1 MIDSIKGILV
11 KKNPTSVI
19 IDIGGIRLGVPI
31 TLATFEKIPD
41 PNQTV
46 ELLTYLHVRED
57 IMELYGFYDDHER
70 DVFMQL
76 NSISGIGPRSAMNI
90 LSGTNPIE
98 FKKKIIDSDVASLT
112 SIPGIGTKTAKRII
126 VELKDKFTDQET
138 GSDLD
143 FLLVSSDKDKIDD
156 VTKVLISLGY
166 KRSAINQVIKK
177 LVTKDGLDDN
187 IEDIIKRA
195 LKLLLV
201 TIQINSA
208 YLSYIL
214 NNYCLRFL
222 R

>member
-1 MIDSIKGILV
+1 MIDSIKGTLV

-19 IDIGGIRLGVPI
+19 IDVGGIRLGIPI
-31 TLATFEKIPD
+31 TLATFDRISD
-41 PNQTV
+41 PNETV

-177 LVTKDGLDDN
+177 LASKDGLDEN
-187 IEDIIKRA
+187 IEDIIKGA
-195 LKLLLV
+195 LKLL
-201 TIQINSA
+201 
-208 YLSYIL
+208 
-214 NNYCLRFL
+214 
-222 R
+222 

>member
-41 PNQTV
+41 PNQAV

-112 SIPGIGTKTAKRII
+112 SIPGIGTKTAKRMI
-126 VELKDKFTDQET
+126 VELKDKFTDQDT

-143 FLLVSSDKDKIDD
+143 FLLVSGDKDKIDD

-166 KRSAINQVIKK
+166 NRNAINQVIKK
-177 LVTKDGLDDN
+177 LVTKGSLDEN
-187 IEDIIKRA
+187 IEDIIKGA
-195 LKLLLV
+195 LKLL
-201 TIQINSA
+201 
-208 YLSYIL
+208 
-214 NNYCLRFL
+214 
-222 R
+222 

>member
-41 PNQTV
+41 PNQAV

-177 LVTKDGLDDN
+177 LASKDGLDEN
-187 IEDIIKRA
+187 IEDIIKGA
-195 LKLLLV
+195 LKLL
-201 TIQINSA
+201 
-208 YLSYIL
+208 
-214 NNYCLRFL
+214 
-222 R
+222 

>member
-1 MIDSIKGILV
+1 MIDSIKGTLV
-11 KKNPTSVI
+11 KKKPTSVI

-41 PNQTV
+41 PNQAV

-57 IMELYGFYDDHER
+57 IMELYGFYDDLER

-177 LVTKDGLDDN
+177 LVSKDGLDEN
-187 IEDIIKRA
+187 IEDIIKGA
-195 LKLLLV
+195 LKLL
-201 TIQINSA
+201 
-208 YLSYIL
+208 
-214 NNYCLRFL
+214 
-222 R
+222 

>member
-1 MIDSIKGILV
+1 MIDSIKGTLV
-11 KKNPTSVI
+11 KKKPTSVI

-41 PNQTV
+41 PNQAV

-143 FLLVSSDKDKIDD
+143 FLLVSGDKDKIDD

-177 LVTKDGLDDN
+177 LVSKDALDEN
-187 IEDIIKRA
+187 IEDIIKGA
-195 LKLLLV
+195 LKLL
-201 TIQINSA
+201 
-208 YLSYIL
+208 
-214 NNYCLRFL
+214 
-222 R
+222 

>member
-1 MIDSIKGILV
+1 MNDSIKGILV

-41 PNQTV
+41 PKQAV

-76 NSISGIGPRSAMNI
+76 NSISGIGPRSALNI

-177 LVTKDGLDDN
+177 LVSKDGLDEN
-187 IEDIIKRA
+187 IEDIIKGA
-195 LKLLLV
+195 LKLL
-201 TIQINSA
+201 
-208 YLSYIL
+208 
-214 NNYCLRFL
+214 
-222 R
+222 

>member
-1 MIDSIKGILV
+1 MIDSIKGTLV
-11 KKNPTSVI
+11 KKKPTSVI

-31 TLATFEKIPD
+31 TLATFEKIPN
-41 PNQTV
+41 PHHAV

-112 SIPGIGTKTAKRII
+112 SIPGIGTKTAKRMI
-126 VELKDKFTDQET
+126 VELKDKFTDQDT

-143 FLLVSSDKDKIDD
+143 FLLVSGDKDKIDD

-166 KRSAINQVIKK
+166 NRNAINQVIKK
-177 LVTKDGLDDN
+177 LVTRGSLDEN
-187 IEDIIKRA
+187 IEDIIKGA
-195 LKLLLV
+195 LKLL
-201 TIQINSA
+201 
-208 YLSYIL
+208 
-214 NNYCLRFL
+214 
-222 R
+222 

>member
-1 MIDSIKGILV
+1 MIDSIKGTLV

-19 IDIGGIRLGVPI
+19 IDVGGIRLGIPI

-41 PNQTV
+41 PNQPV
-46 ELLTYLHVRED
+46 ELMTYLHVRED
-57 IMELYGFYDDHER
+57 IMELYGFYDDYER

-90 LSGTNPIE
+90 LSGTDPIE

-126 VELKDKFTDQET
+126 VELKDKFTDQDT

-143 FLLVSSDKDKIDD
+143 FLLVSGDKDKIDD

-187 IEDIIKRA
+187 IEDIIKGA
-195 LKLLLV
+195 LKLL
-201 TIQINSA
+201 
-208 YLSYIL
+208 
-214 NNYCLRFL
+214 
-222 R
+222 

>member
-1 MIDSIKGILV
+1 LIDSIKGTLV

-19 IDIGGIRLGVPI
+19 IDIGGIRLGIPI

-41 PNQTV
+41 PNHAV

-126 VELKDKFTDQET
+126 VELKDKFTDQDT

-143 FLLVSSDKDKIDD
+143 FLLESSDKDKIDD

-166 KRSAINQVIKK
+166 KPSAINQVIKK
-177 LVTKDGLDDN
+177 LIAKDGLDEN
-187 IEDIIKRA
+187 IEDIIKGA
-195 LKLLLV
+195 LKLL
-201 TIQINSA
+201 
-208 YLSYIL
+208 
-214 NNYCLRFL
+214 
-222 R
+222 

>member
-1 MIDSIKGILV
+1 MIDSIKGTLV

-41 PNQTV
+41 PNQAV

-57 IMELYGFYDDHER
+57 IMELYGFYDDLER

-177 LVTKDGLDDN
+177 LVSKDALDEN
-187 IEDIIKRA
+187 IEDIIKGA
-195 LKLLLV
+195 LKLL
-201 TIQINSA
+201 
-208 YLSYIL
+208 
-214 NNYCLRFL
+214 
-222 R
+222 

>member
-1 MIDSIKGILV
+1 LIDSIKGTLV
-11 KKNPTSVI
+11 KKSPTSVI
-19 IDIGGIRLGVPI
+19 IDVGGIRLGIPI

-41 PNQTV
+41 PNQPV

-90 LSGTNPIE
+90 LSGTDPVE

-126 VELKDKFTDQET
+126 VELKDKFTDQDT
-138 GSDLD
+138 GSDLG
-143 FLLVSSDKDKIDD
+143 FLLVSGDKDKIDD
-156 VTKVLISLGY
+156 ATKVLISLGY

-177 LVTKDGLDDN
+177 LITKDGLDDN
-187 IEDIIKRA
+187 IEDIIKAA
-195 LKLLLV
+195 LKLL
-201 TIQINSA
+201 
-208 YLSYIL
+208 
-214 NNYCLRFL
+214 
-222 R
+222 

>member
-1 MIDSIKGILV
+1 MIDSIKGTLV

-19 IDIGGIRLGVPI
+19 IDIGGIRLGIPI

-41 PNQTV
+41 PNHAV

-90 LSGTNPIE
+90 LSGTDPVE

-126 VELKDKFTDQET
+126 VELKDKFTDQDT

-143 FLLVSSDKDKIDD
+143 FLLESSDKDKIDD

-166 KRSAINQVIKK
+166 KPSAINQVIKK
-177 LVTKDGLDDN
+177 LVAKDGLDEN
-187 IEDIIKRA
+187 IEDIIKGA
-195 LKLLLV
+195 LKLL
-201 TIQINSA
+201 
-208 YLSYIL
+208 
-214 NNYCLRFL
+214 
-222 R
+222 

>member
-1 MIDSIKGILV
+1 MIDSIKGTLV
-11 KKNPTSVI
+11 KKSPTSVI
-19 IDIGGIRLGVPI
+19 IDVGGIRLGIPI

-41 PNQTV
+41 PNQPV

-90 LSGTNPIE
+90 LSGTDPIE

-126 VELKDKFTDQET
+126 VELKDKFTDQDT

-143 FLLVSSDKDKIDD
+143 FLLESSDKDKIDD

-187 IEDIIKRA
+187 IEDIIKGA
-195 LKLLLV
+195 LKLL
-201 TIQINSA
+201 
-208 YLSYIL
+208 
-214 NNYCLRFL
+214 
-222 R
+222 

>member
-41 PNQTV
+41 PNQAV

-57 IMELYGFYDDHER
+57 IMELYGFYDNHER

-177 LVTKDGLDDN
+177 LVSKDGLDEN
-187 IEDIIKRA
+187 IEDIIKGA
-195 LKLLLV
+195 LKLL
-201 TIQINSA
+201 
-208 YLSYIL
+208 
-214 NNYCLRFL
+214 
-222 R
+222 

>member
-1 MIDSIKGILV
+1 MIDSIKGTLV
-11 KKNPTSVI
+11 KKKPTSVI

-41 PNQTV
+41 PNQAV

-166 KRSAINQVIKK
+166 KRSAVNQVIKK
-177 LVTKDGLDDN
+177 LVSKDGIDEN
-187 IEDIIKRA
+187 IEDIIKGA
-195 LKLLLV
+195 LKLL
-201 TIQINSA
+201 
-208 YLSYIL
+208 
-214 NNYCLRFL
+214 
-222 R
+222 

>member
-1 MIDSIKGILV
+1 MIDSIKGTLV

-19 IDIGGIRLGVPI
+19 IDVGGIRLGIPI
-31 TLATFEKIPD
+31 TLATFDRISD
-41 PNQTV
+41 PNETV

-126 VELKDKFTDQET
+126 VELKDKFTDQDT

-143 FLLVSSDKDKIDD
+143 FLLVSGDKDKIDD
-156 VTKVLISLGY
+156 AAKVLISLGY
-166 KRSAINQVIKK
+166 KRNAINQVIKK
-177 LVTKDGLDDN
+177 LVTKGSLDEN
-187 IEDIIKRA
+187 IEDIIKGA
-195 LKLLLV
+195 LKLL
-201 TIQINSA
+201 
-208 YLSYIL
+208 
-214 NNYCLRFL
+214 
-222 R
+222 

>member
-1 MIDSIKGILV
+1 MIDSIKGTLV

-19 IDIGGIRLGVPI
+19 IDIGGIRLGIPI
-31 TLATFEKIPD
+31 TLATYEKIPD
-41 PNQTV
+41 PNQAV

-143 FLLVSSDKDKIDD
+143 FLLVSGDKDKIDD

-177 LVTKDGLDDN
+177 LVSKDGLDEN
-187 IEDIIKRA
+187 IEDIIKGA
-195 LKLLLV
+195 LKLL
-201 TIQINSA
+201 
-208 YLSYIL
+208 
-214 NNYCLRFL
+214 
-222 R
+222 

>member
-1 MIDSIKGILV
+1 MIDSIKGTLV

-19 IDIGGIRLGVPI
+19 IDVGGIRLGIPI

-41 PNQTV
+41 PNQPV
-46 ELLTYLHVRED
+46 ELMTYLHVRED
-57 IMELYGFYDDHER
+57 IMELYGFYDDYER

-90 LSGTNPIE
+90 LSGTDPVE

-126 VELKDKFTDQET
+126 VELKDKFTDQGA
-138 GSDLD
+138 GSGLD
-143 FLLVSSDKDKIDD
+143 FLLESGDKDKIDD

-177 LVTKDGLDDN
+177 LVSKENGIDEN
-187 IEDIIKRA
+187 IEDIIKEA
-195 LKLLLV
+195 LKLL
-201 TIQINSA
+201 
-208 YLSYIL
+208 
-214 NNYCLRFL
+214 
-222 R
+222 

>member
-1 MIDSIKGILV
+1 MIDSIKGTLV

-19 IDIGGIRLGVPI
+19 IDIGGIRLGIPI

-41 PNQTV
+41 PNHAV

-126 VELKDKFTDQET
+126 VELKDKFTDQDT

-143 FLLVSSDKDKIDD
+143 FLLMSGDKDKIDD

-166 KRSAINQVIKK
+166 KLSAINQVIKK
-177 LVTKDGLDDN
+177 LVAKDGLDEN
-187 IEDIIKRA
+187 IEDIIKEA
-195 LKLLLV
+195 LTLL
-201 TIQINSA
+201 
-208 YLSYIL
+208 
-214 NNYCLRFL
+214 
-222 R
+222 

>member
-1 MIDSIKGILV
+1 LIDSIKGTLV
-11 KKNPTSVI
+11 KKSPTSVI
-19 IDIGGIRLGVPI
+19 IDVGGIRLGIPI

-41 PNQTV
+41 PNQPV

-90 LSGTNPIE
+90 LSGTDPVE

-126 VELKDKFTDQET
+126 VELKDKFTDQDT

-143 FLLVSSDKDKIDD
+143 FLLVSGDKDKIDD
-156 VTKVLISLGY
+156 ATKVLISLGY
-166 KRSAINQVIKK
+166 KRSVINQVIKK
-177 LVTKDGLDDN
+177 LITKDGLDDN
-187 IEDIIKRA
+187 IEDIIKAA
-195 LKLLLV
+195 LKLL
-201 TIQINSA
+201 
-208 YLSYIL
+208 
-214 NNYCLRFL
+214 
-222 R
+222 

>member
-1 MIDSIKGILV
+1 MIDSIKGTLV

-19 IDIGGIRLGVPI
+19 IDVGGIRLGIPI

-41 PNQTV
+41 PNQPV
-46 ELLTYLHVRED
+46 ELMTYLHVRED

-70 DVFMQL
+70 DLFMQL

-90 LSGTNPIE
+90 LSGTDPIE

-126 VELKDKFTDQET
+126 VELKDKFTDQDT

-143 FLLVSSDKDKIDD
+143 FLLVSGDKDKIDD

-177 LVTKDGLDDN
+177 LVTKDVLDDN
-187 IEDIIKRA
+187 IEDIIKGA
-195 LKLLLV
+195 LKLL
-201 TIQINSA
+201 
-208 YLSYIL
+208 
-214 NNYCLRFL
+214 
-222 R
+222 

>member
-1 MIDSIKGILV
+1 MIDSIKGTLL

-19 IDIGGIRLGVPI
+19 IDIGGIRLGIPI

-41 PNQTV
+41 PNHAV

-126 VELKDKFTDQET
+126 VELKDKFTDQDT

-143 FLLVSSDKDKIDD
+143 FLLESSDKDKIDD

-177 LVTKDGLDDN
+177 LVAKDGLDEN
-187 IEDIIKRA
+187 IEDIIKGA
-195 LKLLLV
+195 LKLL
-201 TIQINSA
+201 
-208 YLSYIL
+208 
-214 NNYCLRFL
+214 
-222 R
+222 

>member
-1 MIDSIKGILV
+1 MIDSIKGTLV
-11 KKNPTSVI
+11 KKKPTLVI
-19 IDIGGIRLGVPI
+19 IDLGGIRLGVPI

-41 PNQTV
+41 PNQAV

-57 IMELYGFYDDHER
+57 IMELYGFYDDLER
-70 DVFMQL
+70 DVFMQR

-98 FKKKIIDSDVASLT
+98 FKKKIIDSDIASLT

-138 GSDLD
+138 GTDLD

-166 KRSAINQVIKK
+166 KRSAIKQVIKK
-177 LVTKDGLDDN
+177 LVSTDGLDNN
-187 IEDIIKRA
+187 IEDIIKGA
-195 LKLLLV
+195 LKLL
-201 TIQINSA
+201 
-208 YLSYIL
+208 
-214 NNYCLRFL
+214 
-222 R
+222 

>member
-1 MIDSIKGILV
+1 MIDSIKGTLV

-19 IDIGGIRLGVPI
+19 IDIGGIRLGIPI

-41 PNQTV
+41 PNHGV

-76 NSISGIGPRSAMNI
+76 NSISGIGPRSAMII

-126 VELKDKFTDQET
+126 VELKDKFTDQDT
-138 GSDLD
+138 GGDLD
-143 FLLVSSDKDKIDD
+143 FLLESSDKDKIDD

-177 LVTKDGLDDN
+177 FVTKDGLDDN
-187 IEDIIKRA
+187 IEDIINGA
-195 LKLLLV
+195 LKLL
-201 TIQINSA
+201 
-208 YLSYIL
+208 
-214 NNYCLRFL
+214 
-222 R
+222 

>member
-1 MIDSIKGILV
+1 MIDSIKGTLV

-19 IDIGGIRLGVPI
+19 IDVGGIRLGIPI

-41 PNQTV
+41 PNQPV
-46 ELLTYLHVRED
+46 ELMTYLHVRED
-57 IMELYGFYDDHER
+57 IMELYGFYDDYER

-90 LSGTNPIE
+90 LSGTDPIA

-126 VELKDKFTDQET
+126 VELKDKFTDQDT

-143 FLLVSSDKDKIDD
+143 FLLVSGDKDKIDD
-156 VTKVLISLGY
+156 MTKVLISLGY
-166 KRSAINQVIKK
+166 KLSAINQVIKK
-177 LVTKDGLDDN
+177 LVTKDGFDDN

-195 LKLLLV
+195 LKLL
-201 TIQINSA
+201 
-208 YLSYIL
+208 
-214 NNYCLRFL
+214 
-222 R
+222 

>member
-1 MIDSIKGILV
+1 MIDSIKGTLV

-19 IDIGGIRLGVPI
+19 IDVGGIRLGIPI

-41 PNQTV
+41 PNQPV
-46 ELLTYLHVRED
+46 ELMTYLHVRED

-90 LSGTNPIE
+90 LSGTDPIE

-126 VELKDKFTDQET
+126 VELKDKFTDQDT

-143 FLLVSSDKDKIDD
+143 FLLESSDKDKIDD

-166 KRSAINQVIKK
+166 KRSSINQVIKK

-187 IEDIIKRA
+187 IEDIIKGA
-195 LKLLLV
+195 LKLL
-201 TIQINSA
+201 
-208 YLSYIL
+208 
-214 NNYCLRFL
+214 
-222 R
+222 

>member
-1 MIDSIKGILV
+1 MIDSIKGTLV

-19 IDIGGIRLGVPI
+19 IDVGGIRLGIPI
-31 TLATFEKIPD
+31 TLATFEKIPK
-41 PNQTV
+41 PNQPV
-46 ELLTYLHVRED
+46 ELMTYLHVRED

-70 DVFMQL
+70 DLFMQL

-90 LSGTNPIE
+90 LSGTDPTE

-126 VELKDKFTDQET
+126 VELKDKFTDQDT

-143 FLLVSSDKDKIDD
+143 FLLVSGDKGKIDD

-195 LKLLLV
+195 LKLL
-201 TIQINSA
+201 
-208 YLSYIL
+208 
-214 NNYCLRFL
+214 
-222 R
+222 

>member
-1 MIDSIKGILV
+1 MIDSIKGTLV

-19 IDIGGIRLGVPI
+19 IDVGGIRLGIPI
-31 TLATFEKIPD
+31 TLATFEKIPK
-41 PNQTV
+41 PNQPV
-46 ELLTYLHVRED
+46 ELMTYLHVRED
-57 IMELYGFYDDHER
+57 IMELYGFFDDHER

-90 LSGTNPIE
+90 LSGTDPIE

-126 VELKDKFTDQET
+126 VELKDKFTDQDT

-143 FLLVSSDKDKIDD
+143 FLLVSGDKGKIDD

-195 LKLLLV
+195 LKLL
-201 TIQINSA
+201 
-208 YLSYIL
+208 
-214 NNYCLRFL
+214 
-222 R
+222 

>member
-19 IDIGGIRLGVPI
+19 IDIGGIRLGIPI
-31 TLATFEKIPD
+31 TLATYEKIPD
-41 PNQTV
+41 PNQAV

-112 SIPGIGTKTAKRII
+112 SIPGIGTKTAKRMI
-126 VELKDKFTDQET
+126 VELKDKFTDQDT

-143 FLLVSSDKDKIDD
+143 FLLVSGDKDKIDD

-177 LVTKDGLDDN
+177 LVSKDGLDEN
-187 IEDIIKRA
+187 IEDIIKGA
-195 LKLLLV
+195 LKLL
-201 TIQINSA
+201 
-208 YLSYIL
+208 
-214 NNYCLRFL
+214 
-222 R
+222 

>member
-11 KKNPTSVI
+11 KKNPTLVI

-41 PNQTV
+41 PNQAV

-126 VELKDKFTDQET
+126 VELKDKFTDQDIGT
-138 GSDLD
+138 DLD
-143 FLLVSSDKDKIDD
+143 FLLESGVKDKIND

-166 KRSAINQVIKK
+166 KRSEINEVIKK

-187 IEDIIKRA
+187 IEDIIKRS
-195 LKLLLV
+195 
-201 TIQINSA
+201 I
-208 YLSYIL
+208 
-214 NNYCLRFL
+214 
-222 R
+222 

>member
-1 MIDSIKGILV
+1 MIDSIKGTLV

-19 IDIGGIRLGVPI
+19 IDIGGIRLGIPI

-41 PNQTV
+41 PNHAV

-126 VELKDKFTDQET
+126 VELKDKFTDQDT

-143 FLLVSSDKDKIDD
+143 FLLESSDKDKIDD

-166 KRSAINQVIKK
+166 KPSAINQVIKK
-177 LVTKDGLDDN
+177 LVAKDGLDEN
-187 IEDIIKRA
+187 IEDIIKEA
-195 LKLLLV
+195 LKLL
-201 TIQINSA
+201 
-208 YLSYIL
+208 
-214 NNYCLRFL
+214 
-222 R
+222 

>member
-1 MIDSIKGILV
+1 MIDSIKGTLV
-11 KKNPTSVI
+11 KKKPTSVI

-41 PNQTV
+41 PNQAV

-138 GSDLD
+138 DSDLD

-177 LVTKDGLDDN
+177 LVSKDGLDEN
-187 IEDIIKRA
+187 IEDIIKGA
-195 LKLLLV
+195 LKLL
-201 TIQINSA
+201 
-208 YLSYIL
+208 
-214 NNYCLRFL
+214 
-222 R
+222 

>member
-41 PNQTV
+41 PNQAV

-195 LKLLLV
+195 LKLL
-201 TIQINSA
+201 
-208 YLSYIL
+208 
-214 NNYCLRFL
+214 
-222 R
+222 

>member
-1 MIDSIKGILV
+1 MIDSIKGTLV

-19 IDIGGIRLGVPI
+19 IDIGGIRLGIPI

-41 PNQTV
+41 PNHAV

-126 VELKDKFTDQET
+126 VELKDKFTDQGT

-143 FLLVSSDKDKIDD
+143 FLLESSDKDKIDD

-177 LVTKDGLDDN
+177 LVAKDGLDEN
-187 IEDIIKRA
+187 IEDIIKGA
-195 LKLLLV
+195 LKLL
-201 TIQINSA
+201 
-208 YLSYIL
+208 
-214 NNYCLRFL
+214 
-222 R
+222 

>member
-1 MIDSIKGILV
+1 MLFEPKSLVLNLIDSIKGTLV

-19 IDIGGIRLGVPI
+19 IDVGGIRLGIPI

-41 PNQTV
+41 PNQPV

-57 IMELYGFYDDHER
+57 IMELYGFYDDLER

-90 LSGTNPIE
+90 LSGTDPIE

-112 SIPGIGTKTAKRII
+112 SIPGIGTKTAKRMI
-126 VELKDKFTDQET
+126 VELKDKFTDQDT

-143 FLLVSSDKDKIDD
+143 FLLVSGDKDKIDD

-166 KRSAINQVIKK
+166 NRNAINQVIKK
-177 LVTKDGLDDN
+177 LVTRGSLDEN
-187 IEDIIKRA
+187 IEDIIKGA
-195 LKLLLV
+195 LKLL
-201 TIQINSA
+201 
-208 YLSYIL
+208 
-214 NNYCLRFL
+214 
-222 R
+222 

>member
-1 MIDSIKGILV
+1 MIDSIKGTLV

-19 IDIGGIRLGVPI
+19 IDVGGIRLGIPI

-41 PNQTV
+41 PNQPV
-46 ELLTYLHVRED
+46 ELMTYLHVRED

-90 LSGTNPIE
+90 LSGTDPIA

-143 FLLVSSDKDKIDD
+143 FLLVSGDKDKIDD

-177 LVTKDGLDDN
+177 IVSKDGLDEN
-187 IEDIIKRA
+187 IEDIIKGA
-195 LKLLLV
+195 LKLL
-201 TIQINSA
+201 
-208 YLSYIL
+208 
-214 NNYCLRFL
+214 
-222 R
+222 